1 MHVWDKERTTTGK
14 RYMSGTTTEEMSHL
28 AQATYSVAAKG
39 TLGYMTELFDV
50 AGAETRANL
59 EFARKFMSATSV
71 AELVELSTSYA
82 GRQFDL
88 VADQTRDLA
97 ALTQQL
103 AADLTEPM
111 RSAGT
116 RAM

>member
-1 MHVWDKERTTTGK
+1 MPGL
-14 RYMSGTTTEEMSHL
+14 STEEMNHL
-28 AQATYSVAAKG
+28 AQATYSIAAKG
-39 TLGYMTELFDV
+39 TLGYMTELFGV

-59 EFARKFMSATSV
+59 EFTRKLMSATSV

-88 VADQTRDLA
+88 VADQTRGLT

-103 AADLTEPM
+103 AADLAEPM
-111 RSAGT
+111 RSAET
-116 RAM
+116 RVM